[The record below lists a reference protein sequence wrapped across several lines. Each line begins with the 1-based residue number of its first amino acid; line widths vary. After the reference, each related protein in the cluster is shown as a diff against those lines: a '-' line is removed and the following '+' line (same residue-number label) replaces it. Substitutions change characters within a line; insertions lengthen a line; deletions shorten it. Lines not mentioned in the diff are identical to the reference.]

1 MNDASLVHTGARREP
16 SLHVLRLEG
25 MMQGNSFQENI
36 NKAGFSSQVSFVDLV
51 NYSLLKHEKT
61 VALEQGNQGVA
72 MHSTSS
78 DNGQNR
84 SCVELSSTIHCDENP
99 NAIQCKTHVEPFI
112 FSTGVGENLDK
123 SSSHLNHVVVDHKHF
138 RWKRLARQGTVN
150 LSGMV
155 LDGSFLGKRVQDTL
169 SDDLPTDGDAKRVHE
184 FSASSELSRLFRL
197 QNSTI

>member
-36 NKAGFSSQVSFVDLV
+36 NKVMAF
-51 NYSLLKHEKT
+51 
-61 VALEQGNQGVA
+61 VALVKNEQDFRPKLA
-72 MHSTSS
+72 LLICTSS

-84 SCVELSSTIHCDENP
+84 PCVELSSTIHCDENP

-184 FSASSELSRLFRL
+184 FSASSELSVSPSLGLVLAQF
-197 QNSTI
+197 